1 MQKLNM
7 DHSTGHGSVYMTLLT
22 VLLYFSARFT
32 ITDWA
37 GIATI
42 LAALSTVGLN
52 VYKFIKEKEKK
63 KTP

>member
-1 MQKLNM
+1 MKAM
-7 DHSTGHGSVYMTLLT
+7 DQANGHGSVYMTLLT
-22 VLLYFSARFT
+22 VLLYFNARFS

-52 VYKFIKEKEKK
+52 VYKYFKEKRNGNNPK
-63 KTP
+63 P